1 MLKIAICD
9 DSRSDVERLEQAFD
23 ELHHS
28 DVEYDVYFS
37 AAELLQSLERHED
50 KYHVYIFDIEMP
62 QMNGLELAK
71 KIRERD
77 AKALFVF
84 LTGFSHYVMDVFDV
98 ITFDYIAK
106 PINADKLE
114 SVLQKA
120 ISYLNL
126 TRRGFVFQYRKNH
139 FRVNCDDIL
148 YIEKKGRQAVIH
160 TISDDYKTNMT
171 TEEIWKQLDERVFC
185 HIHVSYILNLGHVQ
199 AIDGDEVLLDNGE
212 RLLIARAH
220 KQALKEKHLAFMKR
234 KV

>member
-1 MLKIAICD
+1 MYK
-9 DSRSDVERLEQAFD
+9 RQ

-126 TRRGFVFQYRKNH
+126 TRRDFVFQYRKNH
-139 FRVNCDDIL
+139 FRV
-148 YIEKKGRQAVIH
+148 KGKVIFRPPVGC
-160 TISDDYKTNMT
+160 TNTPGLLPKGASIPISPPACKA
-171 TEEIWKQLDERVFC
+171 KAA
-185 HIHVSYILNLGHVQ
+185 S
-199 AIDGDEVLLDNGE
+199 
-212 RLLIARAH
+212 
-220 KQALKEKHLAFMKR
+220 
-234 KV
+234 

>member
-37 AAELLQSLERHED
+37 AAELLQSLEIHED
-50 KYHVYIFDIEMP
+50 KYQVYIFDIEMP

-71 KIRERD
+71 KIRARD

-126 TRRGFVFQYRKNH
+126 TRRDFVFQYRKNH

-185 HIHVSYILNLGHVQ
+185 HIHVSYILNLDHVQ
-199 AIDGDEVLLDNGE
+199 AIDGDEVLLDIGE
-212 RLLIARAH
+212 RFLIARAH

>member
-84 LTGFSHYVMDVFDV
+84 L
-98 ITFDYIAK
+98 A
-106 PINADKLE
+106 
-114 SVLQKA
+114 
-120 ISYLNL
+120 
-126 TRRGFVFQYRKNH
+126 
-139 FRVNCDDIL
+139 
-148 YIEKKGRQAVIH
+148 
-160 TISDDYKTNMT
+160 
-171 TEEIWKQLDERVFC
+171 
-185 HIHVSYILNLGHVQ
+185 
-199 AIDGDEVLLDNGE
+199 
-212 RLLIARAH
+212 
-220 KQALKEKHLAFMKR
+220 
-234 KV
+234 